1 MGEELEVEPRLLTHG
16 ELGRLRASSPERCL
30 LALACVFLLALGLLF
45 IPLQIIPLQT
55 GGEQAPGAPVG
66 EPGAVAGAPATGGP
80 AAGGRA
86 PAANAPASEV
96 GGAAQDALA
105 PQPRDPAADKP
116 GPESGAGD
124 KPSPGAAAASPAP
137 DGDERPAGVPDGPM
151 LAIVIDDWGYA
162 WEAADDFL
170 ALDVPL
176 NVAVIPHLPL
186 SRRHAEEAAARGHQV
201 LLHLPMEPL
210 SPGWDLGEGAVTTAM
225 AAPQIQR
232 EVLRALDSVP
242 GVQAVNNHMGSKAT
256 ADPRVM
262 RAVLEALKE
271 RGLFFLDSRTTAGS
285 VAVQV
290 ARELGVPV
298 LENDR
303 FIDPD
308 FDPERIKERLLSAAR
323 IAEERGWAVVIGHV
337 RPATYEGVV
346 RALPE
351 LSARGVRLV
360 RLDDILAKVKG
371 SSKPAPAPEEQ
382 GAAAGG

>member
-1 MGEELEVEPRLLTHG
+1 MEEELKLRPGLPRG
-16 ELGRLRASSPERCL
+16 ESKRVRPASPGRCL
-30 LALACVFLLALGLLF
+30 FALGCVLALALGFL
-45 IPLQIIPLQT
+45 IIPMQT
-55 GGEQAPGAPVG
+55 GDERAFRDPAG
-66 EPGAVAGAPATGGP
+66 EPGAVAG
-80 AAGGRA
+80 
-86 PAANAPASEV
+86 V
-96 GGAAQDALA
+96 
-105 PQPRDPAADKP
+105 
-116 GPESGAGD
+116 PETDEAVD
-124 KPSPGAAAASPAP
+124 KPSPVGGPEAPLAP
-137 DGDERPAGVPDGPM
+137 DRDERPGGVPDGPL
-151 LAIVIDDWGYA
+151 LAIVIDDWGYD

-170 ALDVPL
+170 ALDIPL

-186 SRRHAEEAAARGHQV
+186 SRRHAEEAAARGHRV

-210 SPGWDLGEGAVTTAM
+210 SPDWDLGEGAVTTAM
-225 AAPQIQR
+225 AAPEIQR
-232 EVLRALDSVP
+232 EVFLALDSVP

-262 RAVLEALKE
+262 RAVLGALKE
-271 RGLFFLDSRTTAGS
+271 RGLFFLDSRTTADS

-298 LENDR
+298 LANDR

-351 LSARGVRLV
+351 LFDRGVRLV
-360 RLDDILAKVKG
+360 HLDDILAKVEG
-371 SSKPAPAPEEQ
+371 SSAHALRAPAPDGREQ